1 MKGGQDS
8 MKVYIARIKKI
19 LPPSYDLDYISE
31 KIYPK
36 ELAGEKITKLVK
48 KFAKNM
54 HIKQKPTAIDL
65 DSIPEIKLKRKEDH
79 PKEWGKKIVKKL
91 SEKIGIENIGFL
103 SVAYNVTYNKDF
115 LPNLT
120 SQIVMETGLKTD
132 IPPEELAYYG
142 CAAGVISLKNAAE
155 FCKKFNKAA
164 ISFTFDQC
172 SNIASFI
179 YDPKNPMFKE
189 AIKSNLL
196 FSDGGVGILLI
207 PESMKSKFDH
217 PLIELIE
224 FKIDHVPGNTIRME
238 NGVFVLENSLKD
250 EIPPIV
256 SEKVIKPILS
266 EKDIPL
272 SDIKEWALHQGGP
285 AILEEFKKPEIL
297 GLSEE
302 QLSTSYEMFNIYGN
316 MSAPSCL
323 LVLDKYFS
331 NKENKSGTKG
341 MIVGFGAGYYMASA
355 LYKWE

>member
-1 MKGGQDS
+1 
-8 MKVYIARIKKI
+8 MKVYIAKI
-19 LPPSYDLDYISE
+19 TKVLPPSYNLDYISE

-36 ELAGEKITKLVK
+36 ELTGEKITKLAK

-65 DSIPEIKLKRKEDH
+65 NSIPEVKLKRKEDH
-79 PKEWGKKIVKKL
+79 PKEWGKKVVKEL

-115 LPNLT
+115 LPNLA

-132 IPPEELAYYG
+132 VPPEELAYYG
-142 CAAGVISLKNAAE
+142 CAAGIISLKNAVD
-155 FCKKFNKAA
+155 FCKKYNKAA

-179 YDPKNPMFKE
+179 YDPKDPLFKE

-207 PESMKSKFDH
+207 PESMKDRFDY
-217 PLIELIE
+217 PLIELID
-224 FKIDHVPGNTIRME
+224 FKITHVPGNTIRME
-238 NGVFVLENSLKD
+238 KGVFVLENNLKK

-256 SEKVIKPILS
+256 SEKVIKPILNERNIS
-266 EKDIPL
+266 I

-285 AILEEFKKPEIL
+285 TLLEEFKKPEVL
-297 GLSEE
+297 GLSEK
-302 QLSTSYEMFNIYGN
+302 QLSVAYDMFSIYGN

-323 LVLDKYFS
+323 LVLDNYFS
-331 NKENKSGTKG
+331 NKENKSGTRG
-341 MIVGFGAGYYMASA
+341 MIVGFGAGYYIASA
-355 LYKWE
+355 LYKWK